1 MWTIGSYLVIALAIA
16 FCVVCVF
23 MMLVILIQKPKGGG
37 LSGAFGGS
45 AGSASDMFGAKA
57 GDVLTWFTVVC
68 FLMFLV
74 LAMGLTWT
82 MRPNRDAPMAQPV
95 NTSDQTT
102 AVPPDEPPPLGTPEG
117 RRDPTSGISAPQ
129 TQPSTAT
136 SDAAGTQPEGP

>member
-1 MWTIGSYLVIALAIA
+1 MWTIGSYLIIALATA

-45 AGSASDMFGAKA
+45 AGSATDMFGAKA

-74 LAMGLTWT
+74 LAMELTWT
-82 MRPNRDAPMAQPV
+82 MRPNRDSPTAQVV
-95 NTSDQTT
+95 NNSGQTT
-102 AVPPDEPPPLGTPEG
+102 AVPPAEDPPLGTPDGLREPPS
-117 RRDPTSGISAPQ
+117 DIPVPQ

-136 SDAAGTQPEGP
+136 SDAAATEPEGP